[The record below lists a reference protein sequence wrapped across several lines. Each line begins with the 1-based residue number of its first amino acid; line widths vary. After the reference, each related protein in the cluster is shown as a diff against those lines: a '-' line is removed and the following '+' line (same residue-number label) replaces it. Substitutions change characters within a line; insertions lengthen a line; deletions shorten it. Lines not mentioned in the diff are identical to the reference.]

1 MLLCFFI
8 VYQLKAF
15 EKHFLAQFANLFINL
30 HIGDAALAAKA
41 VIFSK
46 SGSRA
51 PLRSDIYTAHPA
63 AAAQNM
69 NTCTPPCPISMPSV
83 NSASSSTAQ
92 YSASSAALILN
103 TLRMARRTSYKT
115 PSAKPV
121 STDTA
126 SCASWSETSTCIQP
140 KSFCQKPPEGALSS

>member
-1 MLLCFFI
+1 MT
-8 VYQLKAF
+8 
-15 EKHFLAQFANLFINL
+15 
-30 HIGDAALAAKA
+30 AKA

-51 PLRSDIYTAHPA
+51 PLSSDIYAAHPA

-69 NTCTPPCPISMPSV
+69 NTCTPPCPMSMPSV
-83 NSASSSTAQ
+83 NNASRSTAQNSTSSTA
-92 YSASSAALILN
+92 SILN
-103 TLRMARRTSYKT
+103 TRRMVRRMSYKT

-121 STDTA
+121 STDSA

>member
-1 MLLCFFI
+1 M
-8 VYQLKAF
+8 
-15 EKHFLAQFANLFINL
+15 
-30 HIGDAALAAKA
+30 AAKTA
-41 VIFSK
+41 IFSK

-51 PLRSDIYTAHPA
+51 ALRSDIYAAHPA

-69 NTCTPPCPISMPSV
+69 NTCTPPCPMSMPSV
-83 NSASSSTAQ
+83 NSASRSAAQ
-92 YSASSAALILN
+92 NSASSVALILS
-103 TLRMARRTSYKT
+103 TRRMARRMSYKT

-121 STDTA
+121 STDSA